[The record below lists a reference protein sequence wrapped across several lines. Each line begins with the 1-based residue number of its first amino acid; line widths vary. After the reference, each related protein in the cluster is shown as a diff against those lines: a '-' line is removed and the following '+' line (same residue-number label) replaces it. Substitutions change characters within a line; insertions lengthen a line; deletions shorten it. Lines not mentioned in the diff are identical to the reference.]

1 MGAMFSI
8 PHGVVCACLLPHVM
22 EVNVKA
28 LQQRGP
34 LEFLSRYDVVAR
46 LLTGNPDAGAAH
58 GIEWIHDLCNAL
70 DVTPLLEFGITED
83 HFPEMIAGAKRAS
96 SMKGN
101 PVELTDEELMEIL
114 RKAL

>member
-1 MGAMFSI
+1 MFSI
-8 PHGVVCACLLPHVM
+8 PHGVLCACLLPHVI

-28 LQQRGP
+28 LKQRGS
-34 LEFLSRYDVVAR
+34 LEFLSRYDDVAR
-46 LLTGNPDAGAAH
+46 LLTGNPDAGATD
-58 GIEWIHDLCNAL
+58 GIDWIHDLCNAL
-70 DVTPLLEFGITED
+70 DVGPLLEFGTTKA

-114 RKAL
+114 RKAV